1 MLDLEKISDEPV
13 EGMENSF
20 RFQTISPETY
30 TFVIHN
36 LDKARFSHGV
46 GNFGFWANLYNADVR
61 IVGGAKED
69 VTDGVPVG
77 RILFGQKL
85 RLTTGAGLPAASYR
99 QEALNNGAAPT
110 NPNEL
115 AALINTVFAEGLTF
129 RGLVDW
135 KAEDGDA
142 FVQSVIDEAGIRGEE
157 DTPEKERQV
166 AFDLVDQDRQNE
178 LRAEATLAT
187 TAADFPRDDSGTLV
201 PVIKG
206 VNAKP
211 FIKRL
216 YPKAA

>member
-1 MLDLEKISDEPV
+1 M
-13 EGMENSF
+13 
-20 RFQTISPETY
+20 
-30 TFVIHN
+30 
-36 LDKARFSHGV
+36 
-46 GNFGFWANLYNADVR
+46 
-61 IVGGAKED
+61 
-69 VTDGVPVG
+69 
-77 RILFGQKL
+77 
-85 RLTTGAGLPAASYR
+85 
-99 QEALNNGAAPT
+99 
-110 NPNEL
+110 
-115 AALINTVFAEGLTF
+115 
-129 RGLVDW
+129 VDW